1 VYCVQVI
8 EVCLPSPYAS
18 RRVGEQEI
26 ALPLQPTEI
35 GREWPY
41 LNRFAPIVIDGKK
54 YRRDVIIYPDGMVE
68 KRKGGIWMFGSHSF
82 KKEEVE
88 ELKGAE
94 VAVIGLGTSARA
106 HLSGAAK
113 DYAQESNLELLLLPS
128 YEAVSKLNQL
138 IEQGK
143 RAAAIFHITC

>member
-1 VYCVQVI
+1 MIKI
-8 EVCLPSPYAS
+8 ESFS
-18 RRVGEQEI
+18 FG
-26 ALPLQPTEI
+26 T
-35 GREWPY
+35 
-41 LNRFAPIVIDGKK
+41 IVIGGKK
-54 YRRDVIIYPDGMVE
+54 YHRDVIICPDGMVK

-88 ELKGAE
+88 KLKGAE

-106 HLSGAAK
+106 HLSEAAK

-128 YEAVSKLNQL
+128 YEAVSRLNQL

>member
-1 VYCVQVI
+1 MIKI
-8 EVCLPSPYAS
+8 ESFS
-18 RRVGEQEI
+18 FG
-26 ALPLQPTEI
+26 T
-35 GREWPY
+35 
-41 LNRFAPIVIDGKK
+41 IVIDGKK
-54 YRRDVIIYPDGMVE
+54 YHRDVIIYPDGMVK

-94 VAVIGLGTSARA
+94 VAVIGLGTNARA
-106 HLSGAAK
+106 HLSDAAK
-113 DYAQESNLELLLLPS
+113 SYAQECNLELLLLPS
-128 YEAVSKLNQL
+128 REAVSRLNQL